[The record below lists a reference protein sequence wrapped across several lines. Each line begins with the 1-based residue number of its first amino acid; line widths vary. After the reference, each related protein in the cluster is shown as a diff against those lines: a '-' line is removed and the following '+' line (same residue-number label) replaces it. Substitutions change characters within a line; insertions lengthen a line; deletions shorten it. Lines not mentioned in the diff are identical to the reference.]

1 MCSYD
6 YIIKYTVV
14 TISNVTMQDG
24 MTRSDL
30 LSVFT
35 SITLVGL
42 VLESVGEGAAVIMV
56 LVVVPLLVTAV
67 TGV

>member
-1 MCSYD
+1 
-6 YIIKYTVV
+6 
-14 TISNVTMQDG
+14 MQDG

-35 SITLVGL
+35 SIALVEL

>member
-1 MCSYD
+1 MCSFY
-6 YIIKYTVV
+6 YIIKYTAV
-14 TISNVTMQDG
+14 TISNITMLDG

-35 SITLVGL
+35 SIELVGL
-42 VLESVGEGAAVIMV
+42 VLKSVGEGAAVIMV

>member
-35 SITLVGL
+35 SIALVGL